1 MASSPY
7 RARNDGD
14 GLFIGPDQQRALVAA
29 EKPELR
35 ILPTVELNAE
45 TPAHLL
51 DDDITPLGRLFARN
65 TGTMPVPTP
74 SDVAAWTFAVDGCVR
89 APRRWTIGE
98 LQQQFETVTRTAVLE
113 CAGNGRAFF
122 PEPAG
127 TVLWRHGAA
136 GCVAWT
142 GVRLG
147 DLLRACRPTPDAV
160 YTGHH
165 SPDMRLDGRGPAL
178 SRGLPLAKA
187 LAPETLVAWAVNG
200 EPIPP
205 LHGGPLRIVAPGF
218 PGSAS
223 QKWITRIAIRDCEH
237 DGERMRNLHYRLP
250 RVPVRPLG
258 ADERY
263 DETLFEVISDVP
275 MRAVITS
282 PHDGFAAPA
291 GVPLAVRGHAWSGHT
306 PLESVELSIDGGR
319 SWQVT
324 RLGPLPDTFAW
335 RRFTATLASPSAGPI
350 EIIARASDTAG
361 RSQPL
366 ESAPWN
372 PRGYCNNTVHRV
384 GGLLA

>member
-1 MASSPY
+1 MTCSSI
-7 RARNDGD
+7 D
-14 GLFIGPDQQRALVAA
+14 PDEQRALVAA
-29 EKPELR
+29 TKPALR

-51 DDDITPLGRLFARN
+51 DDDITPLDRLFARN
-65 TGTMPVPTP
+65 TGTMPRP
-74 SDVAAWTFAVDGCVR
+74 SESEIAAWTLAIDGCVH
-89 APRRWTIGE
+89 APQRWTLAE
-98 LQQQFETVTRTAVLE
+98 LQQRFEAVTRTAVLE

-147 DLLRACRPTPDAV
+147 DLLRACDPTPNAV
-160 YTGHH
+160 YTGQH

-178 SRGLPLAKA
+178 SRGLPIAKA

-205 LHGGPLRIVAPGF
+205 LHGGPLRIVAPGV

-237 DGERMRNLHYRLP
+237 DGERMVNLHYRLP
-250 RVPVRPLG
+250 RVPVRPLPPG
-258 ADERY
+258 ERY
-263 DETLFEVISDVP
+263 DEALFDVITDVP
-275 MRAVITS
+275 VRAVITA

-291 GVPLAVRGHAWSGHT
+291 GAPLAVRGHAWSGHT
-306 PLESVELSIDGGR
+306 PLATVELSIDGGR
-319 SWQVT
+319 SWQT
-324 RLGPLPDTFAW
+324 AQLGPLPDTFAW
-335 RRFTATLASPSAGPI
+335 RRFTATITPPSGPV
-350 EIIARASDTAG
+350 EIVARASDAAG
-361 RSQPL
+361 RAQPL
-366 ESAPWN
+366 DSAPWN
-372 PRGYCNNTVHRV
+372 PKGYCNNTVHRV
-384 GGLLA
+384 GGRIG